1 MKKNKGGINM
11 KFGKKAFGLIAA
23 TMALGIGTTQ
33 VFAATLTA
41 KQTKNIANLDLTAK
55 NNLCSSIYVLLFSA
69 V

>member
-41 KQTKNIANLDLTAK
+41 EQAK
-55 NNLCSSIYVLLFSA
+55 KHCISICTGRKRTLSNRTRLE
-69 V
+69 

>member
-1 MKKNKGGINM
+1 MLFGRRLPAFESRTTLIYAMVSTVDCFIN
-11 KFGKKAFGLIAA
+11 
-23 TMALGIGTTQ
+23 
-33 VFAATLTA
+33 